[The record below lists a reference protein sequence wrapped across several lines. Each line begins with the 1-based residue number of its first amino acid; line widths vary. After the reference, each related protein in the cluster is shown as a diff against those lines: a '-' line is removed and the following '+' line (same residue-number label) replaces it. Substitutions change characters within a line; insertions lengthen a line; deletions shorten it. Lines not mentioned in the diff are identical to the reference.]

1 MRVLWNHILQSPK
14 SQEEL
19 AVINVPTTTF
29 DTINSG
35 SGSHLDFTTLG
46 VFSELTMGGRDL
58 WSSGQETIVVVTLL
72 ICPYD
77 SSFILLDIYVVPLTC
92 TLEAQTVPELNH
104 MKVKRIFTV
113 SWRGAGCIPYSIHM
127 DLLFLQIIPLKSIA
141 RSFAWLERGSQ
152 GGRAGD

>member
-1 MRVLWNHILQSPK
+1 MRVLWNHILESPK

-58 WSSGQETIVVVTLL
+58 
-72 ICPYD
+72 
-77 SSFILLDIYVVPLTC
+77 
-92 TLEAQTVPELNH
+92 
-104 MKVKRIFTV
+104 
-113 SWRGAGCIPYSIHM
+113 
-127 DLLFLQIIPLKSIA
+127 
-141 RSFAWLERGSQ
+141 
-152 GGRAGD
+152 